1 MIFGLP
7 VQWYFKMD
15 SGGVSHFPEWGTCA
29 VLQAKH
35 QPQML
40 GVTKSL
46 ISIFP
51 VRKTAQTV

>member
-1 MIFGLP
+1 MSKI
-7 VQWYFKMD
+7 D
-15 SGGVSHFPEWGTCA
+15 SITREGWILDSFPEWGTCA

>member
-1 MIFGLP
+1 MIFGIP

-15 SGGVSHFPEWGTCA
+15 SGGVSHFAEWGTCA